1 MNDDFLRRMRKAP
14 PPEFLD
20 GLKAR
25 LERQSP
31 LARPRT
37 SRLPFARG
45 LIVGLLLGS
54 AAFAVTSLAVNRA
67 PASFADF
74 LKAPV
79 QLIAALGNRSSQG
92 ENGQQRRVIPW
103 GPVWGPKHPVPT
115 EEAPSDTGSAAFVG
129 AAATDT
135 ASAAATATA
144 RVPEL
149 DRAPTQTPLPAVQ
162 SASPAARY
170 FGFTVVAPPATYPH
184 AQAVSQHLAKGIGG
198 MKVSLDTGGDTVS
211 RLCSADDKSG
221 GADLIELPGRIT
233 PSELRNCDFIIT
245 ELKVGHQAVVTA
257 RSNLYG
263 SMTLSARALF
273 LALSRYVPVPSDPS
287 QFIDNPYTTWN
298 QIDNTLPDDRIRFL
312 GPGIGLVQGK
322 LAALLLLEVGCNTY
336 PRIADLR
343 ITDPARYDEI
353 CLNIRADGAYE
364 DSAESSA
371 AIVERLER
379 EPTLLGVFS
388 LSGFDALQDRLAASV
403 INGVLPS
410 PGTVAAGT
418 YPSSRTL
425 YLYTKQNSYAPN
437 TLFGMIINAYL
448 APVTPY
454 PYAPGDWG
462 FIPLDDTE
470 HADVEAILHRLHP
483 R

>member
-1 MNDDFLRRMRKAP
+1 MNDDFLHRMRKAP
-14 PPEFLD
+14 PPEFLE
-20 GLKAR
+20 GLKGR

-37 SRLPFARG
+37 SRLSFARG
-45 LIVGLLLGS
+45 LIVGLSLGS
-54 AAFAVTSLAVNRA
+54 AAFAVTSLSVNRA
-67 PASFADF
+67 PASFAEF

-79 QLIAALGNRSSQG
+79 QLMAAIGNRSSQH

-103 GPVWGPKHPVPT
+103 GPVWGPKHPAPP
-115 EEAPSDTGSAAFVG
+115 EATPSDTGSAAFVG
-129 AAATDT
+129 AAATNT
-135 ASAAATATA
+135 PSPAATARA
-144 RVPEL
+144 PEL
-149 DRAPTQTPLPAVQ
+149 DRAPTQTPLAAVQ
-162 SASPAARY
+162 SASPASRY

-184 AQAVSQHLAKGIGG
+184 AQAVSQHLARGIAG

-211 RLCSADDKSG
+211 RLCSADDKNG

-257 RSNLYG
+257 RSKLYG
-263 SMTLSARALF
+263 SMMLSARALF
-273 LALSRYVPVPSDPS
+273 LALSRYVPDPSDPS
-287 QFIDNPYTTWN
+287 QFIGNPYTTWN

-312 GPGIGLVQGK
+312 GPGIGLVQRK
-322 LAALLLLEVGCNTY
+322 LTAVLLLEVGCNTY

-388 LSGFDALQDRLAASV
+388 LSGFDTLQDRLAASV

-437 TLFGMIINAYL
+437 TLFGMIIHAYL

-454 PYAPGDWG
+454 LYGPGDWG
-462 FIPLDDTE
+462 FVSLDTTE
-470 HADVEAILHRLHP
+470 HADVDATLHRM
-483 R
+483 RARF

>member
-1 MNDDFLRRMRKAP
+1 MNDDFLHRMRKAP

-25 LERQSP
+25 IERQSP
-31 LARPRT
+31 LARTKAPRF
-37 SRLPFARG
+37 PFARG

-67 PASFADF
+67 PASVADF

-79 QLIAALGNRSSQG
+79 QLIASLGNRSSEG
-92 ENGQQRRVIPW
+92 ENGLQRRAIPW

-115 EEAPSDTGSAAFVG
+115 AEVPSDTGSAAYVG

-135 ASAAATATA
+135 GSIGATG
-144 RVPEL
+144 RLPGE
-149 DRAPTQTPLPAVQ
+149 DRAPAQTPLQAIQ
-162 SASPAARY
+162 AASPASRFY
-170 FGFTVVAPPATYPH
+170 GFVVGAPPTTYPH
-184 AQAVSQHLAKGIGG
+184 AQAVSQHLASGMGG
-198 MKVSLDTGGDTVS
+198 MKVSLQTDADAVS
-211 RLCSADDKSG
+211 RFCSADDKSG
-221 GADLIELPGRIT
+221 GADLIELPGHMT
-233 PSELRNCDFIIT
+233 PSELRNCSFIIT

-257 RSNLYG
+257 RSKLYG

-273 LALSRYVPVPSDPS
+273 LALARQVPVPTDAGLLM
-287 QFIDNPYTTWN
+287 DNPYTTWN
-298 QIDNTLPDDRIRFL
+298 QIDSALPDDRIHFL
-312 GPGIGLVQGK
+312 GPGIDRVQGK
-322 LAALLLLEVGCNTY
+322 LAAVLLLEVGCNTY
-336 PRIADLR
+336 PWIAELR
-343 ITDPARYDEI
+343 TADPVRYAEI
-353 CLNIRADGAYE
+353 CLRIRADGAYE

-371 AIVERLER
+371 TNAARLER

-388 LSGFDALQDRLAASV
+388 LPEFDTLKDRLAESV
-403 INGVLPS
+403 ISGAQPS
-410 PGTVAAGT
+410 PETVAAGT
-418 YPSSRTL
+418 YPNSRAL

-437 TLFGMIINAYL
+437 TLFGKIINAYL

-462 FIPLDDTE
+462 FIPLTDTE
-470 HADVEAILHRLHP
+470 HADTEAILHRLHS